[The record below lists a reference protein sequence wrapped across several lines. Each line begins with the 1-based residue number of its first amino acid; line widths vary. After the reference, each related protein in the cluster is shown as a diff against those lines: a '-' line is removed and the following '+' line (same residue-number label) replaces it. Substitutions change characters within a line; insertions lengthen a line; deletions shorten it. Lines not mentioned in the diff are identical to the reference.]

1 MHAGGDDRQARA
13 KYFTTVVIAMSNT
26 TRRLAEH
33 AREAELDP
41 PAAHRH
47 AFAAQQLGLPSA
59 FRQASVG
66 PYDPV
71 PGQVLPRRR
80 QHQAD
85 QARRRRIDVS
95 VGAHESLWNRPDRVD
110 DPRPAQLHYAGEP
123 ASAGTRGPVS
133 C

>member
-33 AREAELDP
+33 ARKAELDP
-41 PAAHRH
+41 PTAHRH
-47 AFAAQQLGLPSA
+47 AFAAQQFCLPSA
-59 FRQASVG
+59 FGQASVG

-71 PGQVLPRRR
+71 PGQVLPSRR

-85 QARRRRIDVS
+85 KARRRRIDVAI
-95 VGAHESLWNRPDRVD
+95 GPHESLGDRPYRVD
-110 DPRPAQLHYAGEP
+110 DPRPAQLH
-123 ASAGTRGPVS
+123 
-133 C
+133 